1 MFQANDAEQLM
12 SSSSAQSFAAPAFEE
27 TFRAHER
34 FIWGLCYRMTGNAA
48 DADDLAQE
56 TFVRAWERPPA
67 RASEPWRPWLVSVAM
82 NLSRD
87 LLRRRKRRRYE
98 GPWLPSPIETGDEVT
113 PPSYE
118 PVDEKGNPAAR
129 YDMLESV
136 SFAFLLAMEA
146 LTPAQRAVLLLRD
159 VFDYSIKETAKALGM
174 SEPNVKTT
182 HHRAR
187 RAVRD
192 YDRQRRP
199 PTRSLQEETRRAM
212 ERFLHCLFKGDVAG
226 VEALLA
232 EDAQHLGDGG
242 GEFVA
247 ARSPVVGRH
256 KVAIFN
262 QKVWLTLL
270 RMLELNPG
278 SVRISWRMFN
288 GLPARVLELTEPP
301 QNYAPRIVTT
311 CELDA
316 AGDIKRIF
324 NVLATRKLT
333 AVRHSH
339 PLHLNANAL

>member
-1 MFQANDAEQLM
+1 M
-12 SSSSAQSFAAPAFEE
+12 SSAATQSFTASAFEE
-27 TFRAHER
+27 VFRAHER

-67 RASEPWRPWLVSVAM
+67 RTDEPWRPWLVSVAM

-98 GPWLPSPIETGDEVT
+98 GPWLPSPIETGDEFT

-118 PVDEKGNPAAR
+118 PVDEDGNPAAR

-136 SFAFLLAMEA
+136 SFAFLLALEA

-159 VFDYSIKETAKALGM
+159 VFDYSVKEAADALGM

-187 RAVRD
+187 RAMRD
-192 YDRQRRP
+192 YDRERLP
-199 PTRSLQEETRRAM
+199 PTRSLQEQTRRAM
-212 ERFLHCLFKGDVAG
+212 ERFLNCLFSRDVAG

-232 EDAQHLGDGG
+232 EDARHMGDGG
-242 GEFVA
+242 GEFIA
-247 ARSPVVGRH
+247 ARSPVIGRR
-256 KVAIFN
+256 KVALFN
-262 QKVWLTLL
+262 LRLAELT
-270 RMLELNPG
+270 PDDA
-278 SVRISWRMFN
+278 RITWRTFN
-288 GLPARVLELTEPP
+288 GLPAIVMELTQPP
-301 QNYAPRIVTT
+301 EKYAPRIVTT

-316 AGDIKRIF
+316 DGNIKRIF

-333 AVRHSH
+333 AVR
-339 PLHLNANAL
+339 